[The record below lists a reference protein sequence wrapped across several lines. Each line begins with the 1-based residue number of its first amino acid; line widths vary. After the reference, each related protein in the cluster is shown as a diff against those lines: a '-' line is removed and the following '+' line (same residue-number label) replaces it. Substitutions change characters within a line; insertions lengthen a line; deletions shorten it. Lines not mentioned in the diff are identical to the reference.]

1 MNRSLPVNREYGIA
15 IAIQKFKEDRVYVIG
30 IDLEKNKELWRISL
44 PDPFIKKPVFC
55 NDLLILNSSSRTQK
69 GREATLYAINI
80 HTGFEVFTREFPREN
95 SEQYVIPF
103 VLPIRNYV
111 KEKGDKPLLVY
122 IKKETRFHQIQM
134 LIRNYNRI

>member
-1 MNRSLPVNREYGIA
+1 M
-15 IAIQKFKEDRVYVIG
+15 
-30 IDLEKNKELWRISL
+30 
-44 PDPFIKKPVFC
+44 
-55 NDLLILNSSSRTQK
+55 ILNSSSRTQK

-122 IKKETRFHQIQM
+122 IKKETKFQTAETNNELLSLNPITGEKDWGYNIKDSQKGKPFVWIIQGEDGNEF
-134 LIRNYNRI
+134 LLHRNPIHSQTPMQ